1 MKLTR
6 NSLKEIIREVIAEQ
20 KLVEGKKE
28 FAQGMLKDLEKE
40 MKKKGQ
46 SLKDLQ
52 KTFPSLYKMLVK
64 QAK

>member
-1 MKLTR
+1 MIAEEKLT
-6 NSLKEIIREVIAEQ
+6 
-20 KLVEGKKE
+20 EGKKE
-28 FAQGMLKDLEKE
+28 FAKGMLKDLEKE

-52 KTFPSLYKMLVK
+52 KTFPSMYKMLVK

>member
-6 NSLKEIIREVIAEQ
+6 SSLKEIIREVIAEQ